1 LDAKPPRPAKS
12 AFFDLELDP
21 KRVELTRPSSLL
33 RTTEWGGLTLVS
45 LLVSFAFPPY
55 FVQVLLL
62 ASLNAGGLLWVSHL
76 SEAGRK
82 RLRDFEQ
89 EFAQGHQMEEEG
101 RWADA
106 LKLYQDIAPR
116 YSEYPRIAEIALKQI
131 ELLKKRPPEKVLKP
145 DSPQRTKAKPKA
157 KAKRSRR

>member
-21 KRVELTRPSSLL
+21 KRAELTRPGSLL
-33 RTTEWGGLTLVS
+33 RTTEWGGLTLIS

-76 SEAGRK
+76 SEAGRR
-82 RLRDFEQ
+82 RLREFEQ
-89 EFAQGHQMEEEG
+89 EFAQGHQLEEEG
-101 RWADA
+101 RWSEA
-106 LKLYQDIAPR
+106 LRLYEELVPR
-116 YSEYPRIAEIALKQI
+116 YSDYPKIADVAVKQI
-131 ELLKKRPPEKVLKP
+131 ELLKQRPKEKA
-145 DSPQRTKAKPKA
+145 SRAKPAKKA
-157 KAKRSRR
+157 GKAVPKRSRR